1 MNPVYVQGYTYI
13 IFILI
18 CMYMNFHTFRM
29 KIHIRQGCFLSLPMH
44 RKPSFLGGTN
54 LLWCFFI
61 EKDLECSTLCQAG
74 IVYKKRVYD

>member
-18 CMYMNFHTFRM
+18 CMYMNFHTFRNENP
-29 KIHIRQGCFLSLPMH
+29 HQGRGVFLSLPMH

-54 LLWCFFI
+54 LLWCFFL
-61 EKDLECSTLCQAG
+61 EKALECSTLCQAG
-74 IVYKKRVYD
+74 IVYKK